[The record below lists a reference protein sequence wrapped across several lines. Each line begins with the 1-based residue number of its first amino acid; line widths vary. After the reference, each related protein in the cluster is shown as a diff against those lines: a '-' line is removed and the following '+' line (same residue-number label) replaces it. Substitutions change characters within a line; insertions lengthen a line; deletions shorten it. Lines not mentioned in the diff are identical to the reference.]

1 MHQPTAGAFLKNFQK
16 EHPYLR
22 TLGDFDGVPD
32 EPDFTIDQRFIP
44 FVGPAYAATL
54 PINSALLG

>member
-22 TLGDFDGVPD
+22 ALGGFDRVPD
-32 EPDFTIDQRFIP
+32 EPDFTVDQRFIP
-44 FVGPAYAATL
+44 LVESGYAATL
-54 PINSALLG
+54 PIN